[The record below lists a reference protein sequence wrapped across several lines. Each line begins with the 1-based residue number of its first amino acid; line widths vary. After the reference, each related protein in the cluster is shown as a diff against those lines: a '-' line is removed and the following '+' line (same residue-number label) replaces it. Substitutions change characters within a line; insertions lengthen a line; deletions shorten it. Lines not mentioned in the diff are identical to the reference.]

1 MIAEANIWSALV
13 HFPVLDKA
21 GARVT
26 TSVTNMDVHDLSRS
40 SRTFELK
47 GFFIVTP
54 IGIHRQMVQ
63 KVAAYWQE
71 PSCGNRTPSRKE
83 ALGLVAVADSIEAA
97 AAVIEGEAGKKPD
110 IIGTTAKRRKGA
122 VPCTVM
128 RKQISADPQRPRLI
142 LFGTGWGLSPEVL
155 DACTAVL
162 EPVEGAGD
170 YAHLSVRSAAAIVLD
185 RLLGRR

>member
-1 MIAEANIWSALV
+1 V
-13 HFPVLDKA
+13 HYPVLDKA
-21 GARVT
+21 GASVT

-40 SRTFELK
+40 SRTYGLRS
-47 GFFIVTP
+47 FIVVTP
-54 IGIHRQMVQ
+54 IAIHREMVQ

-71 PSCGNRTPSRKE
+71 PSCANRTPSRKE

-97 AAVIEGEAGKKPD
+97 VAMIEGETGKKPD
-110 IIGTTAKRRKGA
+110 IIGTSAKRRKGA
-122 VPCTVM
+122 VSYAAM
-128 RKQISADPQRPRLI
+128 RKQVAADPRLPRLI

-185 RLLGRR
+185 RLLGRL